1 MQHITA
7 EQESD
12 VAEARQAVKEFLK
25 AQELALAGQEPL
37 KAGQEPQAGQENT
50 LNLSLSQQPFLSPPP
65 NPIPFQTLASEITTF
80 TYASFINLIISEARG
95 RPRMGAGRGRPLHS
109 KSCQGDS
116 FLPASVKLRSA
127 SPPSATP
134 LRPCTRKAWSGSLD
148 VIKEEVVEPP
158 LPPPS
163 LSPPPSWEVLV
174 SAMENF
180 ADWDEMVEYWSLGER
195 ELVIVEEKLWG
206 LLADSTVQLGL
217 LRTYLTY

>member
-127 SPPSATP
+127 SPPS
-134 LRPCTRKAWSGSLD
+134 RGSFKEVWMSGSLD

-180 ADWDEMVEYWSLGER
+180 ADWDETVEYWSLRER

-206 LLADSTVQLGL
+206 LLVDSTAQLGL